1 MTPYAVVTGL
11 TVAAPGGPELL
22 VGVDLAARSGR
33 VLALVGASGSG
44 KTTLLRAL
52 LGDLPPRTARQAGE
66 VRVLG
71 VDVFGCDPDAL
82 RELRRR
88 RVAFVGQDPGS
99 ALNPRMRVAAVVAET
114 GTGLTRDDVAGLL
127 GEVGLAGVPGLPR
140 RRTVELSGGQQRR
153 VALARALAR
162 RPDLLLLDE
171 PTAGL
176 DPTARA
182 EIGALLR
189 RLAREQGIAVVMSC
203 HDRELVAQVADD
215 VLELPGGVP
224 SQPSALRPPS
234 RSKAP
239 GHEAGLRAEG
249 LAAYVGPAR
258 LHVLRGV
265 DLHAPSGATVGVV
278 GPSGSGKTTLLR
290 TLVGLHPRSSGSLT
304 LDGLALHPDVRRR
317 GQELRR
323 RVQFVPQNPMGAL
336 NPSATVGAALLRPVR
351 LHHRRPRSAGPERV
365 GELLEQVGL
374 SPDHAGRYPH
384 ELSGGQRQRVSIAR
398 ALAAEPDVL
407 ICDEVTSALD
417 DGTARAVMDLLTG
430 LRETQGTAVIFAS
443 HDLRLIQEYADSV
456 VTV

>member
-1 MTPYAVVTGL
+1 MSPRAVVTGL

-22 VGVDLAARSGR
+22 AGVDLAAQPGR

-52 LGDLPPRTARQAGE
+52 LGDLPPRTTRQAGD

-71 VDVFGCDPDAL
+71 VDVFGCGPDAL

-88 RVAFVGQDPGS
+88 RLAFVGQDPGS

-114 GTGLTRDDVAGLL
+114 GTGLTRDDVSGLL
-127 GEVGLAGVPGLPR
+127 GEVGLAGIPGIPR

-189 RLAREQGIAVVMSC
+189 RLAREREIAVVMSC

-224 SQPSALRPPS
+224 SEPSALPR
-234 RSKAP
+234 RSQTP

-249 LAAYVGPAR
+249 LAAHVGPAR

-304 LDGLALHPDVRRR
+304 LDGLTLHPDVRRR
-317 GQELRR
+317 ARELRR

-351 LHHRRPRSAGPERV
+351 LHRRRPRAAEPERV

-417 DGTARAVMDLLTG
+417 DGTARAVMNLLTG

>member
-1 MTPYAVVTGL
+1 MTPRAVVTGL
-11 TVAAPGGPELL
+11 TVAAPGGSELL
-22 VGVDLAARSGR
+22 AGVDLAAHSGR

-52 LGDLPPRTARQAGE
+52 LGDLPPRTTRQAGD

-71 VDVFGCDPDAL
+71 VDVFGCGPDAL

-88 RVAFVGQDPGS
+88 RLAFVGQDPGS

-189 RLAREQGIAVVMSC
+189 RLARDRQIAVVMSC

-234 RSKAP
+234 RSKTP
-239 GHEAGLRAEG
+239 RHEAGLRAEG
-249 LAAYVGPAR
+249 LAAHVGPAR

-265 DLHAPSGATVGVV
+265 DLHAPSGAAVGVV

-304 LDGLALHPDVRRR
+304 LDGLTLHPDVRRR
-317 GQELRR
+317 EQELRR

-351 LHHRRPRSAGPERV
+351 LHRRRPRAAEPERV

-398 ALAAEPDVL
+398 SLAAEPDVL

-417 DGTARAVMDLLTG
+417 DGTARAVMNLLTG

-456 VTV
+456 VAV

>member
-1 MTPYAVVTGL
+1 MTPLAVVTRL

-22 VGVDLAARSGR
+22 AGVSLAAHSGR

-52 LGDLPPRTARQAGE
+52 LGDLPPRTTRQAGD

-71 VDVFGCDPDAL
+71 TDVFGCGPDAL
-82 RELRRR
+82 RELRRSR
-88 RVAFVGQDPGS
+88 LAFVGQDPGS

-114 GTGLTRDDVAGLL
+114 GAGLTRDDVAGLL
-127 GEVGLAGVPGLPR
+127 GEVGLGDVPGLLR

-153 VALARALAR
+153 AALARGLAR

-176 DPTARA
+176 DPTAD
-182 EIGALLR
+182 IGALLR
-189 RLAREQGIAVVMSC
+189 RLATERGIAVVMSC

-215 VLELPGGVP
+215 VLELPGGAP
-224 SQPSALRPPS
+224 SQASAPRPP
-234 RSKAP
+234 RRGTP
-239 GHEAGLRAEG
+239 GHETGLRAEG
-249 LAAYVGPAR
+249 LAAHVGPAR
-258 LHVLRGV
+258 LQVLRGV
-265 DLHAPSGATVGVV
+265 DLHAPSGTTVGVV

-290 TLVGLHPRSSGSLT
+290 TLVGLHPRAGGSLT
-304 LDGLALHPDVRRR
+304 LDGLPLHPDVRRR

-351 LHHRRPRSAGPERV
+351 LHRRRPRAAGPERV

-374 SPDHAGRYPH
+374 SPGHAGRYPH

-417 DGTARAVMDLLTG
+417 DGTARAVMNLLTG

-443 HDLRLIQEYADSV
+443 HDLRLVQEYADSV